1 MPKAPAFQFYAADFL
16 TGTILMSNAEVGL
29 FIRLLCLQAEHGSI
43 PDDVERIVRA
53 YGEEARTL
61 WAGVKPKFNR
71 GSTEGTLVNERLC
84 EVLAARDEFRKR
96 QSEKG
101 KASAAIRALGSTKPK
116 KRFNRGSTVVEPLG
130 DRDRDI
136 VLTQK
141 GKERARVIVLP
152 WPTPSFEAAWQL
164 WKKYKSEKGARY
176 KPIGEQSALV
186 KLSKDYPNEQAAIA
200 AMEYSMAQNY
210 QGIFPPKK
218 DLFSNGSPKHQ
229 TDEQYRD
236 EVARIFAERQA
247 NRDRLAAERAS
258 AETGG

>member
-1 MPKAPAFQFYAADFL
+1 
-16 TGTILMSNAEVGL
+16 MSNAEVGL

-130 DRDRDI
+130 DGDI

-141 GKERARVIVLP
+141 GKERAHEPEVIPAGVSTELWDAIQRWRQYRVEMKKKL
-152 WPTPSFEAAWQL
+152 TPSGIQSVTKRCVEM
-164 WKKYKSEKGARY
+164 GDAR
-176 KPIGEQSALV
+176 
-186 KLSKDYPNEQAAIA
+186 AIA
-200 AMEYSMAQNY
+200 AIDHSIFHGY
-210 QGIFPPKK
+210 QGIYEERKQV
-218 DLFSNGSPKHQ
+218 NHGQ
-229 TDEQYRD
+229 TSEEQRAANY
-236 EVARIFAERQA
+236 ERILAERYP
-247 NRDRLAAERAS
+247 N
-258 AETGG
+258 G

>member
-1 MPKAPAFQFYAADFL
+1 MAKAPAFQFFAGDRAMDLMGLDNEAVGAWTRAMMYLWTTGPTPEDRLANVAGKGWERVRFLFGSFEAGLSLEWMEELREKQRVFRENAAKNGARGGRPSRIKKGTL
-16 TGTILMSNAEVGL
+16 TE
-29 FIRLLCLQAEHGSI
+29 
-43 PDDVERIVRA
+43 P
-53 YGEEARTL
+53 
-61 WAGVKPKFNR
+61 KPKPNPKQR
-71 GSTEGTLVNERLC
+71 VGSMKIEE
-84 EVLAARDEFRKR
+84 EVSS
-96 QSEKG
+96 SE
-101 KASAAIRALGSTKPK
+101 
-116 KRFNRGSTVVEPLG
+116 
-130 DRDRDI
+130 
-136 VLTQK
+136 
-141 GKERARVIVLP
+141 KERARVIVLP

-164 WKKYKSEKGARY
+164 WKKYKAEKGARY

-236 EVARIFAERQA
+236 EVARVFAERQA

-258 AETGG
+258 AEAGG

>member
-1 MPKAPAFQFYAADFL
+1 
-16 TGTILMSNAEVGL
+16 MSNAEVGL

-141 GKERARVIVLP
+141 GKERARETDP
-152 WPTPSFEAAWQL
+152 RFDEL
-164 WKKYKSEKGARY
+164 WKVYEGKGAKGKAREY
-176 KPIGEQSALV
+176 WE
-186 KLSKDYPNEQAAIA
+186 KLSDEDKSAIITKA
-200 AMEYSMAQNY
+200 PAYVLATS
-210 QGIFPPKK
+210 GD
-218 DLFSNGSPKHQ
+218 DLKYRKNLEGWINPQ
-229 TDEQYRD
+229 ERRWEGPIPTRRD
-236 EVARIFAERQA
+236 EVSKPKVWTKEEAIIEVRRLRELHGADFQTHHVPKDVLTAYRQM
-247 NRDRLAAERAS
+247 S
-258 AETGG
+258 